1 VARHGTIAGTHVR
14 LRAVKPPIWIGLN
27 SREPKASAAVGQ
39 RVCSILCLIG
49 RRNFHILATDY
60 TILVHLPQEGSF
72 LSDELLKW
80 RSEFPILEK
89 TVYLISHS
97 LGAMPKATYERLHDY
112 ADTWATR
119 GVRAWA
125 EGWWDMPVTVGDE
138 VGRIIGAD
146 PGTVVMHQN
155 VSVCQ
160 SLILSC
166 VEPTPE
172 RNKIV
177 YSELNFPSVMY
188 VYEAHARDGKLRIEI
203 VKSDD
208 GITVPLERLLAAID
222 ETTLLVP
229 FSHVLFKSAF
239 LQDANAII
247 KRAHE
252 VGAMVVLDTYQSAG
266 TVPFSVKEL
275 DADFATG
282 GSVKWLCGGPGA
294 GYLYVR
300 PDLQMKLEPKTTGW
314 MAHEE
319 PFSFDTNLRYAPNIT
334 RFLHGSPAI
343 PALYAA
349 QSGYKI
355 INAIGVEKIR
365 EKSMRQTSY
374 LIDLAEE
381 AGFRVTSPREPE
393 RRAGT
398 VTVAHDHAGAITK
411 ELIRR
416 EFIVDYRPGAGVRI
430 SPHFYTTDEE
440 LELVI
445 AEMKKI
451 AESDAYREH
460 EAAGAAF

>member
-1 VARHGTIAGTHVR
+1 
-14 LRAVKPPIWIGLN
+14 
-27 SREPKASAAVGQ
+27 
-39 RVCSILCLIG
+39 
-49 RRNFHILATDY
+49 
-60 TILVHLPQEGSF
+60 LP
-72 LSDELLKW
+72 DDLLKW
-80 RSEFPILEK
+80 RSEFPILDK

-97 LGAMPKATYERLHDY
+97 LGAMPKATYDQLHEY
-112 ADTWATR
+112 ADLWATR

-125 EGWWDMPVTVGDE
+125 EGWWEMPVTLGDE
-138 VGRIIGAD
+138 LARIIGAD

-166 VEPTPE
+166 FEPTPE

-188 VYEAHARDGKLRIEI
+188 VYEAHARDGKLQIET

-208 GITVPLERLLAAID
+208 GITVPIERMLAAID

-239 LQDANAII
+239 LQDAKAIVD
-247 KRAHE
+247 RAHE

-275 DADFATG
+275 NVDFATG

-300 PDLQMKLEPKTTGW
+300 PDLQNELEPKTTGW
-314 MAHEE
+314 MAHEA
-319 PFSFDTNLRYAPNIT
+319 PFSFDTKLRYASNIS

-349 QSGYKI
+349 RSGYRI
-355 INAIGVEKIR
+355 INEIGVDRIR
-365 EKSMRQTSY
+365 EKSVRQTNY
-374 LIDLAEE
+374 LIALAEE
-381 AGFRVTSPREPE
+381 AGFEVTSPKNSAQRG
-393 RRAGT
+393 GT
-398 VTVAHDHAGAITK
+398 VTVAHEHAAAMAK

-416 EFIVDYRPGAGVRI
+416 EFIIDYRPGAGIRI
-430 SPHFYTTDEE
+430 SPHFYTKDEE

-451 AESDAYREH
+451 AASGAYREV
-460 EAAGAAF
+460 AGVAF

>member
-1 VARHGTIAGTHVR
+1 M
-14 LRAVKPPIWIGLN
+14 
-27 SREPKASAAVGQ
+27 
-39 RVCSILCLIG
+39 
-49 RRNFHILATDY
+49 
-60 TILVHLPQEGSF
+60 
-72 LSDELLKW
+72 SDDLLKW

-89 TVYLISHS
+89 AVYLISHS
-97 LGAMPKATYERLHDY
+97 LGAMPKATYDQLHEY
-112 ADTWATR
+112 ADQWATR

-125 EGWWDMPVTVGDE
+125 EGWWDMPVTLGNE
-138 VGRIIGAD
+138 LAPIIGAD
-146 PGTVVMHQN
+146 PGTIVMHQN

-166 VEPTPE
+166 LEPTPE

-188 VYEAHARDGKLRIEI
+188 VYEAHARDGKLKIEI

-208 GITVPLERLLAAID
+208 GITVPLERMLEAID

-239 LQDANAII
+239 LQNAKAII
-247 KRAHE
+247 DRAHE
-252 VGAMVVLDTYQSAG
+252 VGAMTVLDTYQSAG

-275 DADFATG
+275 NTDFATG

-300 PDLQMKLEPKTTGW
+300 PDLQAKLEPKTTGW
-314 MAHEE
+314 MAHEA
-319 PFSFDTNLRYAPNIT
+319 PFAFDTELRYASNIS

-349 QSGYKI
+349 RSGYRI
-355 INAIGVEKIR
+355 INEIGVENIR
-365 EKSMRQTSY
+365 KKSVRQTNY
-374 LIDLAEE
+374 LIKLAEE
-381 AGFRVTSPREPE
+381 AGFEVTSPRDEAQ
-393 RRAGT
+393 RGGT
-398 VTVAHDHAGAITK
+398 VTVAHEHAAAIAK

-416 EFIVDYRPGAGVRI
+416 EFIIDYRPGAGVRI
-430 SPHFYTTDEE
+430 SPHFYTKDEE

-445 AEMKKI
+445 EEMKKI
-451 AESDAYREH
+451 AASGAHNEV
-460 EAAGAAF
+460 AGAAF

>member
-1 VARHGTIAGTHVR
+1 M
-14 LRAVKPPIWIGLN
+14 
-27 SREPKASAAVGQ
+27 
-39 RVCSILCLIG
+39 
-49 RRNFHILATDY
+49 
-60 TILVHLPQEGSF
+60 
-72 LSDELLKW
+72 SDDLLKW
-80 RSEFPILEK
+80 RSEFPILDK

-97 LGAMPKATYERLHDY
+97 LGAMPKATYDQLHEY
-112 ADTWATR
+112 AEAWATR

-125 EGWWDMPVTVGDE
+125 EGWWTMPVTLGDE
-138 VGRIIGAD
+138 LARIIGGD

-166 VEPTPE
+166 FEPTPE

-188 VYEAHARDGKLRIEI
+188 VYEAHAREGKLRIET

-208 GITVPLERLLAAID
+208 GITVPLERMLAAID

-229 FSHVLFKSAF
+229 FSHVLFKSGF
-239 LQDANAII
+239 LQDAKAIVD
-247 KRAHE
+247 RAHE

-275 DADFATG
+275 DVDFATG

-300 PDLQMKLEPKTTGW
+300 PDLQTKLEPKTTGW
-314 MAHEE
+314 MAHEQ
-319 PFSFDTNLRYAPNIT
+319 PFTFDTKLRYASNIT

-349 QSGYKI
+349 RSGYRV
-355 INAIGVEKIR
+355 INEIGVDRIR
-365 EKSMRQTSY
+365 EKSVRQTSY

-381 AGFRVTSPREPE
+381 AGFEVTSPKDPA
-393 RRAGT
+393 RRGGT
-398 VTVAHDHAGAITK
+398 VTVAHEHAAAMAK

-416 EFIVDYRPGAGVRI
+416 EFIIDYRPGAGIRI
-430 SPHFYTTDEE
+430 SPHFYTKDEE
-440 LELVI
+440 LKLVI
-445 AEMKKI
+445 EEMKKI
-451 AESDAYREH
+451 AASDAYREV
-460 EAAGAAF
+460 AGAAF